1 MQSNNTPI
9 ETQQQ
14 NLIEEIPILIEGN
27 VSGDNSQSNNTPIEI
42 QQHLPIDEDDEIL
55 ISDEETE
62 SSDDTQSNTDTPSI
76 DSYNEKQAYT
86 RSDGDESVPETDN
99 QTDTTDHLIIH
110 AESKTYIHKYYVE
123 KLKQYQIDAVRFMFN
138 NCIVKNSGCIIAH
151 SMGLGKTI
159 STIAFLHTIANSNS
173 FNIKKVLI
181 LTQKSIVKQFKEP
194 EEK

>member
-62 SSDDTQSNTDTPSI
+62 VVW
-76 DSYNEKQAYT
+76 Y
-86 RSDGDESVPETDN
+86 
-99 QTDTTDHLIIH
+99 
-110 AESKTYIHKYYVE
+110 
-123 KLKQYQIDAVRFMFN
+123 
-138 NCIVKNSGCIIAH
+138 
-151 SMGLGKTI
+151 
-159 STIAFLHTIANSNS
+159 
-173 FNIKKVLI
+173 
-181 LTQKSIVKQFKEP
+181 
-194 EEK
+194 